1 MPNVLGRRPGSTA
14 PVPRPSGTVAPSVR
28 PAPSGLPTTAETTSP
43 AEAVGCSN
51 EPPRTFS
58 RAAAEVLAAFT
69 GSAFFPGGLGEFV
82 APQNAFLKFELD
94 PSETVVLQWATY
106 YDASNEAGL
115 SRLYGGIHPF
125 FDDFGGRLMGA
136 TIGRGAFTLAQQY
149 YAGTVTVTSTSTTTS
164 STTTTTTASPTT
176 TTSTIAT
183 TG

>member
-82 APQNAFLKFELD
+82 APQNAFLKFELG

-106 YDASNEAGL
+106 YDASDEAGL

-136 TIGRGAFTLAQQY
+136 TIGRGAFALAQQY

-176 TTSTIAT
+176 TSSTIAT